1 MTAKTSS
8 SRSFSGLCKRAVSA
22 GVLAAVAATT
32 GCATNGPPDPGTRL
46 WHEQRLAEIEA
57 ARSRGELTTEQY
69 IALKNEADATR
80 AEYQASL
87 RRQTVIY
94 PSPIF
99 FHHHH

>member
-8 SRSFSGLCKRAVSA
+8 SRSFSGSCRRAI
-22 GVLAAVAATT
+22 AVALLAGAAATA
-32 GCATNGPPDPGTRL
+32 GCATKGPPDPGSRL
-46 WHEQRLAEIEA
+46 WHEDRLAEIEA

-69 IALKNEADATR
+69 IALKNDADATR